1 MKIKN
6 ISKQLQHTIKPLL
19 INCWGEETNPFV
31 NPDRAC
37 NGGGYS
43 QPAGGAVWATSTAGD
58 LIVSCYDSSCG
69 DFGARWSVTVT
80 IAATGRTFDVALD
93 EIDGDAAEMWR
104 CNMAVARA
112 FTGATRL
119 NLWDVVEGSRAAVKW
134 AARWSGYSA
143 RERKRRY
150 MDGKIGKAL
159 LAGKI
164 TWQQHEALC
173 EKLDKLFAK
182 WRPTM
187 GR

>member
-6 ISKQLQHTIKPLL
+6 INKPVKHEQKPLL

-43 QPAGGAVWATSTAGD
+43 QPAGGAVWATSTVGD

-80 IAATGRTFDVALD
+80 IAATGRAFDVALD
-93 EIDGDAAEMWR
+93 EIDGDGMEAWR
-104 CNMAVARA
+104 RNMAAARA
-112 FTGATRL
+112 FAGATRL

-134 AARWSGYSA
+134 AARWSGYSVN
-143 RERKRRY
+143 ERKRRHIVA
-150 MDGKIGKAL
+150 GINKAL
-159 LAGKI
+159 LTGKI
-164 TWQQHEALC
+164 SWQQHEAFC
-173 EKLDKLFAK
+173 EKLDKLFAE
-182 WRPTM
+182 
-187 GR
+187 